1 VLLLLPSQAMA
12 EQDWTHFKVA
22 QKHLVGQGF
31 MMVVELMTWH
41 VLEDP
46 KSPAPVEGYMVSFV
60 VFYEQGFDVSLH

>member
-1 VLLLLPSQAMA
+1 
-12 EQDWTHFKVA
+12 
-22 QKHLVGQGF
+22 

-46 KSPAPVEGYMVSFV
+46 MSPAPVEGYMVSFV